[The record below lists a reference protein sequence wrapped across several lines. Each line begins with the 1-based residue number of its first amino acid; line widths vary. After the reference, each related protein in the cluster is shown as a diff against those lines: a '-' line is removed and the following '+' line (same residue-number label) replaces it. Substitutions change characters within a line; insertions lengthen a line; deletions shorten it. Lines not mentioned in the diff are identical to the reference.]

1 MKFDT
6 IIIGGGL
13 SGLTAG
19 ITLAGAGRK
28 VAIFSTGQSALQFS
42 SGSMELL
49 NSIDGNPVT
58 SPLAVYD
65 SLPDSHPYRR
75 IGRDKWFELLGRVQP
90 MLGAAGINTTGDAM
104 LNRWRLTPL
113 GKLKPAWLTLDDCAT
128 FASDDKLP
136 WRSVALVNITDFQDF
151 YPQFLASAL
160 EKKNVRCEIHS
171 VTIPRLEELRK
182 SSSEMRAPTVA
193 RLLDGDAV
201 RQIAGRL
208 NVIARNVDALLMPAV
223 VGLRDDRSLTL
234 LRRLVA
240 KPVYF
245 ITTMPASVPGIRMQ
259 MLLDAHFSKLGGT
272 LFPGDTAVRADIDPD
287 GVIRAIYTV
296 NHCDEPL
303 EAENY
308 ILASGSFFGHGLVA
322 LPDAIVEPT
331 FGLDIDAPAD
341 RAMWYRR
348 DLYEPQPFMTF
359 GVRTDEKFRPSID
372 GMTIRNLYAAGS
384 ILGGCN
390 PIKEGC
396 GAGVAMLTAMA
407 VADNILSEIHP
418 ES

>member
-28 VAIFSTGQSALQFS
+28 VGVFSTGQSALQFS

-49 NSIDGNPVT
+49 NSAGGRTVT
-58 SPLAVYD
+58 SPIASYD
-65 SLPDSHPYRR
+65 SLAESHPYRR
-75 IGRDKWFELLGRVQP
+75 IGKEKWLELLGRVQP
-90 MLGAAGINTTGDAM
+90 LLGAAGINTTGDAVR
-104 LNRWRLTPL
+104 NRWRLTPL
-113 GKLKPAWLTLDDCAT
+113 GKLKPAWLTLDDFAT
-128 FASDDKLP
+128 FASADKLP

-151 YPQFLASAL
+151 YPQFLASTL
-160 EKKNVRCEIHS
+160 ERKGVRCEMHS

-201 RQIAGRL
+201 RQMAGRL
-208 NVIARNVDALLMPAV
+208 NVLARNVDALLMPAV
-223 VGLRDDRSLTL
+223 AGLRDDRPLSL

-259 MLLDAHFSKLGGT
+259 MLLDAYFMKLGGT
-272 LFPGDTAVRADIDPD
+272 LFPGDTAVKADIDSE
-287 GVIRAIYTV
+287 GIIRAIYTV

-303 EAENY
+303 EADNY
-308 ILASGSFFGHGLVA
+308 ILASGSFFGGGLVA
-322 LPDAIVEPT
+322 LPDRIVEPT
-331 FGLDIDAPAD
+331 LGLDVVAPTD
-341 RAMWYRR
+341 RAEWYSR
-348 DLYEPQPFMTF
+348 DLYGRQPFMTY
-359 GVRTDEKFRPSID
+359 GVATDERFRPSI
-372 GMTIRNLYAAGS
+372 GGKTIDNLYAAGS
-384 ILGGCN
+384 ILGGCD

-396 GAGVAMLTAMA
+396 GAGVAILTAMA
-407 VADNILSEIHP
+407 VCDNIL
-418 ES
+418 ESVQ